1 MHLPTFT
8 DVLLARETIAPYL
21 SPTPLYHYPNL
32 SNEAGAEIW
41 VKHENHQPIR
51 AFKVRGGINLMANLD
66 TETKAR
72 GVITA
77 STGNH
82 GQSVAYAARLF
93 NVRAIVAMPNG
104 ANPGKVR
111 AIENLGAEVQFV
123 GRDFDDCREHVEQVA
138 KREGM
143 HYLSSGDEPLLI
155 AGVSTYALEI
165 LEELPG
171 AEVIIVPVGG
181 GSGAAGVCLA
191 AEGLQTH
198 VAVIGVQSEAAPSAY
213 LTWKEKRRVETKMET
228 FAEGLA
234 TRSTFE
240 MPQAIMQRDLDDFVL
255 VSEAELKSAML
266 LAIEQTHNL
275 VEAAGAAALA
285 AACKL
290 RERLNGKKVVLIMSG
305 GNITLGQ
312 LKELLAEQG

>member
-21 SPTPLYHYPNL
+21 SPTPLYHYPGL
-32 SNEAGAEIW
+32 SNKVGAEIW

-51 AFKVRGGINLMANLD
+51 AFKVRGGINFMANLD
-66 TETKAR
+66 ADTKAR

-82 GQSVAYAARLF
+82 GQSVAYAAHLF

-104 ANPGKVR
+104 ANPGKVN

-213 LTWKEKRRVETKMET
+213 LTWKEKRRVEAKMET

-240 MPQAIMQRDLDDFVL
+240 IPQAIMQRDLDDFVL
-255 VSEAELKSAML
+255 VSEAELKSAMV

-285 AACKL
+285 GARKL
-290 RERLNGKKVVLIMSG
+290 CERLNGKKVVLIMSG

>member
-21 SPTPLYHYPNL
+21 SPTPLYHYPGL
-32 SNEAGAEIW
+32 SNKVGAEIW

-51 AFKVRGGINLMANLD
+51 AFKVRGGINFMANLD
-66 TETKAR
+66 AETKAR

-82 GQSVAYAARLF
+82 GQSVAYAAHLF

-104 ANPGKVR
+104 ANPGKVN

-181 GSGAAGVCLA
+181 GSGAAGICLA
-191 AEGLQTH
+191 AEGLETH

-213 LTWKEKRRVETKMET
+213 LTWKEKRRVDAKMET

-234 TRSTFE
+234 TRSSFK

-255 VSEAELKSAML
+255 VSEAELNSAMV

-290 RERLNGKKVVLIMSG
+290 RKRLTGKKVVLIMSG

-312 LKELLAEQG
+312 LKELLAEHT